1 MGAREWA
8 GRYDLLWADGD
19 VQGSPWGV
27 RDCRRRL
34 RRPGEDR
41 LQRHRSGARSEPHV
55 RLNLATQTVLR
66 ERARGCTC
74 AGEELDNNAVFLVR
88 STNPSVMTVRQGFEK
103 FDIVAYRDYIFQN
116 RQGLNSLRHT
126 KSDIPAAK
134 PKPVR
139 QEAPVRRGGEA
150 ARVAQLERQI
160 GALQAELAALRGG

>member
-1 MGAREWA
+1 M
-8 GRYDLLWADGD
+8 
-19 VQGSPWGV
+19 
-27 RDCRRRL
+27 
-34 RRPGEDR
+34 
-41 LQRHRSGARSEPHV
+41 

-134 PKPVR
+134 PKHGANAPAPVR
-139 QEAPVRRGGEA
+139 QEAPVWRGGEA

>member
-1 MGAREWA
+1 M
-8 GRYDLLWADGD
+8 
-19 VQGSPWGV
+19 
-27 RDCRRRL
+27 
-34 RRPGEDR
+34 
-41 LQRHRSGARSEPHV
+41 

-134 PKPVR
+134 PKHGANAP
-139 QEAPVRRGGEA
+139 APVRRGGEA

-160 GALQAELAALRGG
+160 GALQAELAELRGG

>member
-1 MGAREWA
+1 M
-8 GRYDLLWADGD
+8 
-19 VQGSPWGV
+19 
-27 RDCRRRL
+27 
-34 RRPGEDR
+34 
-41 LQRHRSGARSEPHV
+41 
-55 RLNLATQTVLR
+55 LNLAQTVLR

-134 PKPVR
+134 PKQHGTNAP
-139 QEAPVRRGGEA
+139 APVRRGGEA
-150 ARVAQLERQI
+150 ARVAQLERKI

>member
-1 MGAREWA
+1 MW
-8 GRYDLLWADGD
+8 
-19 VQGSPWGV
+19 
-27 RDCRRRL
+27 
-34 RRPGEDR
+34 
-41 LQRHRSGARSEPHV
+41 
-55 RLNLATQTVLR
+55 LNLAQTVLR

-88 STNPSVMTVRQGFEK
+88 STKPSVMTVRQGFEK

-134 PKPVR
+134 PKQHDTKAPAPVR

-150 ARVAQLERQI
+150 ARVAQLEWQI
-160 GALQAELAALRGG
+160 GALQGELAALRGG